1 MEIRITHQG
10 QVLHEVEITPD
21 AQVMVRAGQA
31 PMGMPNGMI
40 PAPQYVWGAQGA
52 PAAQYVW
59 GSQRPGSAQFV
70 WGAINDHAGGHSQAG
85 VSIDAGAAGA
95 RSCASSGRR
104 VTDGLLPQR

>member
-21 AQVMVRAGQA
+21 AQLMVRGGQA
-31 PMGMPNGMI
+31 PMGMT
-40 PAPQYVWGAQGA
+40 PAPQYVWGAQSTPA
-52 PAAQYVW
+52 PQYVW
-59 GSQRPGSAQFV
+59 GAQRSNGAQYV
-70 WGAINDHAGGHSQAG
+70 WGAINDHAGGQSQAG
-85 VSIDAGAAGA
+85 VSIDTGLASA